1 MDIYTIGFTRRSA
14 AEFFRAL
21 KGASIRRLVDIRIS
35 NSSQL
40 AGFTKKDH
48 LPFFLEELCGAE
60 YLHEPLLAPTLELMV
75 AVRRRGLPW
84 QEYEAQFLRLL
95 RSRRVEERISRD
107 LFDVPTVLLCTEPT
121 AERCHRRLVVEYL
134 GRAWGDVTPHH
145 L

>member
-1 MDIYTIGFTRRSA
+1 VDIYTIGFTRKSA
-14 AEFFRAL
+14 ADFFGAL
-21 KGASIRRLVDIRIS
+21 RGAAIRRLVDIRIS
-35 NSSQL
+35 NASQL

-60 YLHEPLLAPTLELMV
+60 YVHEPRLAPTLELML
-75 AVRRRGLPW
+75 AVRKRNVTW
-84 QEYEAQFLRLL
+84 AEYEQRFLQLL
-95 RSRRVEERISRD
+95 HSRRVDRQIGRD

-134 GRAWGDVTPHH
+134 GRAWGNVTPRH

>member
-1 MDIYTIGFTRRSA
+1 MDIYTIGFTQRSA
-14 AEFFRAL
+14 ADFFRAL
-21 KGASIRRLVDIRIS
+21 RGASIRRLVDIRIS

-40 AGFTKKDH
+40 AGFTRKDH

-60 YLHEPLLAPTLELMV
+60 YLHEPRLAPTLELMV
-75 AVRRRGLPW
+75 AVRKRRVTWP
-84 QEYEAQFLRLL
+84 EYEQRFLRLL
-95 RSRRVEERISRD
+95 QSRRVDEQIGRD

-134 GRAWGDVTPHH
+134 GRTWGDVTPHH